1 MGTLRAVTLVF
12 ALSTML
18 SPAVAGAEGEGTP
31 PQIAAAHAF
40 LMAWGHEKW
49 DELQPVAAEA
59 VTVKVGD
66 KEYRLEPAAKKSDV
80 VMVFPFRRLSTVR
93 MGDAVK
99 EIVVEDLGLKAGD
112 KEMRGPGIISVKEM
126 DGKFKVTAVS
136 LTSKQ

>member
-12 ALSTML
+12 ALGVML
-18 SPAVAGAEGEGTP
+18 SPAVAGAEGGTA

-49 DELQPVAAEA
+49 DELQPVAADA

-80 VMVFPFRRLSTVR
+80 AMVFPFRRLSTVR